1 MMHFVPRLE
10 LLIEIGLLAAQARV
24 YTDLEKQLPI
34 ETALDTQDGPRYLES
49 QFLRDEASFMIS
61 MLAEIDVLTG
71 ITPKANPMLTEFGLL
86 EEYWKARSRVDLHP
100 DPDDFDDC

>member
-10 LLIEIGLLAAQARV
+10 LLIEIGLLAAQASV

-34 ETALDTQDGPRYLES
+34 ETALDSQDGPRYFES
-49 QFLRDEASFMIS
+49 ESLWDEASFKIS
-61 MLAEIDVLTG
+61 ILAEIDVLTG

-86 EEYWKARSRVDLHP
+86 DEYWKARSRVDLHP

>member
-1 MMHFVPRLE
+1 MMHHAPRLE

-34 ETALDTQDGPRYLES
+34 EATLDSHGVPRYLES

-71 ITPKANPMLTEFGLL
+71 ITPKANPMLSQLGLL
-86 EEYWKARSRVDLHP
+86 DEYWKARSRIDLHP